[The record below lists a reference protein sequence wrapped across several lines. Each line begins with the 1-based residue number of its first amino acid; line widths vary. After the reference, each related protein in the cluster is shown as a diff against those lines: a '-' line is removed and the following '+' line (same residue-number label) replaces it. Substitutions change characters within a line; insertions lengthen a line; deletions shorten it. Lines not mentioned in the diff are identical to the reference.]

1 MTLAAVFL
9 GAALL
14 ALIVLLDR
22 MDKRLREERKSW
34 QLERAN
40 LLQRIQA
47 PEIAVVDHSNEGQPL
62 DPQAVSIDDD
72 ADYWED
78 WAEKAERLMAE
89 ERERL
94 SRGA

>member
-9 GAALL
+9 GVADL
-14 ALIVLLDR
+14 ALIVLLYKLQKL
-22 MDKRLREERKSW
+22 MHEERRST

-47 PEIAVVDHSNEGQPL
+47 PEIAVVDHSNEGQPI
-62 DPQAVSIDDD
+62 DPEAVSLDDD
-72 ADYWED
+72 ADYWHH
-78 WAEKAERLMAE
+78 KADLLLEQ

-94 SRGA
+94 IRGA

>member
-9 GAALL
+9 GVADLALL
-14 ALIVLLDR
+14 VLVYKLQKL
-22 MDKRLREERKSW
+22 MHEERRST

-47 PEIAVVDHSNEGQPL
+47 PQIAVVDHSVEGQPI
-62 DPQAVSIDDD
+62 DPEAVSLDDD
-72 ADYWED
+72 ADYWQH
-78 WAEKAERLMAE
+78 KADLLLEQ

-94 SRGA
+94 IRGA

>member
-9 GAALL
+9 GVALV

-22 MDKRLREERKSW
+22 LSRRMHEERRSW

-47 PEIAVVDHSNEGQPL
+47 PEIAVVDHSNEGQPI
-62 DPQAVSIDDD
+62 DPEAVSLDDD
-72 ADYWED
+72 ADYWHH
-78 WAEKAERLMAE
+78 KADLLLQQ

-94 SRGA
+94 THGA